1 MIIEQKEI
9 KAVVFDMDGL
19 MLDTERISQASWTR
33 TMAEWGY
40 ELPHEVYLQAIGTT
54 EAGTKQIFRRIF
66 GEDFPIDAIRAQQ
79 RVYYHDHLTNKGIP
93 IKTGLIALLDWLDTT
108 SLKRIVASST
118 ERGWVWEKL
127 RISDLDSRFEQVVGG
142 DEVSTGKPAPDIFL
156 EAARRINIPAEQCL
170 VLEDSEAGVRAAHA
184 AGMLPLMV
192 PDMKQPTPEIAKLAH
207 QIFTSLDEV
216 REFLVRHNESR
227 LS

>member
-19 MLDTERISQASWTR
+19 MFDTERISQASWTR

-54 EAGTKQIFRRIF
+54 EAGTKEIFKRVF
-66 GEDFPIDAIRAQQ
+66 GDAFPIDEIRARQ

-93 IKTGLIALLDWLDTT
+93 VKMGLVALLDWLDETP
-108 SLKRIVASST
+108 LKRIVASST

-127 RISDLDSRFEQVVGG
+127 RITHLDHRFEQVVGG
-142 DEVSTGKPAPDIFL
+142 DEVSMGKPAPDIFL
-156 EAARRINIPAEQCL
+156 EAARRIGVLAEQCI

-184 AGMLPLMV
+184 ADMLPLMV
-192 PDMKQPTPEIAKLAH
+192 PDMKQPTSKVTELAH
-207 QIFTSLDEV
+207 QIFASLDEV
-216 REFLVRHNESR
+216 REFLMFQHS
-227 LS
+227 